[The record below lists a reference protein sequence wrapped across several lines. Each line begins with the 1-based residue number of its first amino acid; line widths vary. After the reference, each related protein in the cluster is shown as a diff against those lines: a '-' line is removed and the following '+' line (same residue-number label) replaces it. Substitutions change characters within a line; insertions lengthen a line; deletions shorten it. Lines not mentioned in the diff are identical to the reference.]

1 VKIIRIIA
9 VVRFT
14 AVAGVMLLAGTRNLC
29 RAQARL
35 GLQDAVTEAL
45 GARASLKADAQNM
58 AVAQGRRQ
66 QSSLLPNPT
75 FQFEN
80 QNLRPGQTYLRDV
93 DTYAYLTQPLD
104 ILGKRKQRMAIA
116 DTEVRSSREEY
127 ELARRQIA
135 QAVAQTYWTARGA
148 QEKRDILKATADNF
162 QSIVDYHSAQLSV
175 GAISEQDFLRVRLE
189 YERLRI
195 AADLAT
201 VEAVRA
207 RVRLQKEM
215 GRMEFPELT
224 LSEPLE
230 TDHTIPPA
238 DSQRVLAQRSE
249 VRVLVADVEKA
260 RAHAR
265 MEAIAVRPDLSI
277 SAGLKRTELADTGS
291 VGTNTVLAGAQIT
304 VPIFDR
310 NQGNRAA
317 ADAEVIRQQQ
327 LLAAAQSEVLA
338 DYYQAMQEYQL
349 RRGQVTETLQPLR
362 QHADEIAEIA
372 QAVYTQG
379 GGDLLRLLDAQRA
392 RLDAQLAWVQ
402 GMVEYQQSI
411 ANLEAAEGVA
421 P

>member
-1 VKIIRIIA
+1 MKIIRMIA

-58 AVAQGRRQ
+58 AVARGRRQ

-80 QNLRPGQTYLRDV
+80 QNLRPGQTYMRDV

-116 DTEVRSSREEY
+116 DTELRSSREEY
-127 ELARRQIA
+127 ELARRQVA
-135 QAVAQTYWTARGA
+135 QAVALTYWTARGA

-195 AADLAT
+195 AADLAA
-201 VEAVRA
+201 VEALRA

-230 TDHTIPPA
+230 TDRTVSPA

-249 VRVLVADVEKA
+249 VRVVAAEVEKA

-265 MEAIAVRPDLSI
+265 MEALAVRPDLSI
-277 SAGLKRTELADTGS
+277 SAGLKRTELADTGP

-327 LLAAAQSEVLA
+327 LLAAAQS
-338 DYYQAMQEYQL
+338 
-349 RRGQVTETLQPLR
+349 
-362 QHADEIAEIA
+362 
-372 QAVYTQG
+372 
-379 GGDLLRLLDAQRA
+379 
-392 RLDAQLAWVQ
+392 
-402 GMVEYQQSI
+402 
-411 ANLEAAEGVA
+411 
-421 P
+421 